1 MEHEQLIK
9 MAFIHYLIFLSLSP
23 LSHTSWIVFSF
34 LYWAN
39 IHSKICYLLVE
50 LWFNGIRMRIHTVN
64 KIKTKRFKSLRF
76 PFT

>member
-23 LSHTSWIVFSF
+23 LVHTSWIAFSLF
-34 LYWAN
+34 YQASV
-39 IHSKICYLLVE
+39 HSKICYLLVG
-50 LWFNGIRMRIHTVN
+50 LWFNGIGVRIQAVN

>member
-23 LSHTSWIVFSF
+23 LSRTSWILFSLF
-34 LYWAN
+34 YQVS

-50 LWFNGIRMRIHTVN
+50 LLVWDLSWNT
-64 KIKTKRFKSLRF
+64 SQ
-76 PFT
+76 